1 MNDNQNKQCNLGSVK
16 TEEKSS
22 QKQAKPKSI
31 KKQLLTI
38 FLVVATELIGFG
50 LIIPIL
56 PLIGAKYQV
65 NTLMLGVLM
74 ASYSFMQFIAAPILG
89 ALSDKYGRKP
99 VLVLSK
105 LGTVF
110 AYALLAISQSYWLIL
125 VSRLIDGFTG
135 GNITTARAY
144 VSDITT
150 PENRS
155 KGMAIIGISF
165 GVGFILGPSL
175 GSVLYG
181 TQYGYML
188 PAAVAGGL
196 SFVAMILTIFLIEEP
211 EHRTKTSSA
220 LKQLVNGGKLFKNR
234 TVLLVCA
241 LQMMFL
247 VMFSG
252 FETSFAFYTNKIF
265 GYDAQQ
271 NSVLFVYV
279 GLLALFIQG
288 YFSRKTVNRF
298 KGRISVGIICA
309 LIGLGA
315 MGVLSNIWILLIAL
329 AFLSLGFSLVN
340 TYLPSLM
347 SVVLPENLRGV
358 GMGIYEGV
366 GSLSRIIG
374 PLVGFALISFSLRG
388 FYLILAGALVIGVC
402 LFMLLYKD
410 IPQVESNDSTT

>member
-1 MNDNQNKQCNLGSVK
+1 MSD
-16 TEEKSS
+16 S
-22 QKQAKPKSI
+22 QKYNSESTTPISESNDKNHVSKPKSL
-31 KKQLLTI
+31 KKQFLTI

-50 LIIPIL
+50 LIIPVL
-56 PLIGAKYQV
+56 PLIGATYDV
-65 NTLMLGVLM
+65 NPLMLGVLM
-74 ASYSFMQFIAAPILG
+74 ASYSFMQFISAPILG

-110 AYALLAISQSYWLIL
+110 AYAVLAIAQSYWLIL
-125 VSRLIDGFTG
+125 ISRLIDGFTG
-135 GNITTARAY
+135 GNVTTARAY
-144 VSDITT
+144 ISDITT

-220 LKQLVNGGKLFKNR
+220 LKQLLNGGKLFKNK

-241 LQMMFL
+241 LQLIFL

-252 FETSFAFYTNKIF
+252 FETSFAFYTNKIL
-265 GYDAQQ
+265 GYDEQQ
-271 NSVLFVYV
+271 NSVLFIYV
-279 GLLALFIQG
+279 GLLALVIQG
-288 YFSRKTVNRF
+288 YFSQKTVNKF

-315 MGVLSNIWILLIAL
+315 MGFLSNIWILLVAL

-374 PLVGFALISFSLRG
+374 PLVAFALISFSLRG
-388 FYLILAGALVIGVC
+388 YYLILAGVLVIGVC
-402 LFMLLYKD
+402 FFILLYKD
-410 IPQVESNDSTT
+410 SPQLENNESTT